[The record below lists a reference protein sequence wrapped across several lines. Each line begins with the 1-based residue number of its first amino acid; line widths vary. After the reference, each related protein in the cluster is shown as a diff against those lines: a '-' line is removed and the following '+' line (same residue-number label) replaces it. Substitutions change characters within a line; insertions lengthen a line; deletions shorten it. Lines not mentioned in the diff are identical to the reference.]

1 MEPLPLLRYLFW
13 VYCILALLPGQLRAK
28 VLEVGQA
35 RSFKTIH
42 LAIEVAEDGDEVMIY
57 GGHYAEGNIVINKS
71 IQLTGIG
78 WPVLDGKGETEILTI
93 TAPFVCIEGLEIL
106 HVGTSY
112 LEDRAGIRVKGT
124 HGAVIRN
131 NRLINTFFGIY
142 LEKSS
147 RCEIYDNEILGDAE
161 VEMSSGNA
169 IHIWYGKEIEIRDN
183 LVTGHRDGIYLE
195 FVDNSIV
202 DHNQSRNNL
211 RYGLHFMFSDTN
223 SYAHNHFTDN
233 GAGVAVMF
241 SSAIEMRHNRFENNW
256 GRASYGLLLKEIND
270 GLIESNTFIQNTTG
284 IHVEGSNRIMYRH
297 NDFVK
302 NGWAVNMSG
311 GCMDNTILA
320 NNFLGNT
327 FDFSMNSRGSSNLI
341 DGNYWSEYNGY
352 DIDRDGVGDRP
363 FSPVKM
369 FGYVVNQ
376 TPESIVLLRST
387 FIDLLNYSEKISP
400 VITPDDVK
408 DYSPS
413 MVQISPATI
422 LQASSP

>member
-1 MEPLPLLRYLFW
+1 MKSLRLLRFVFRVCCVLSIFPDYL
-13 VYCILALLPGQLRAK
+13 GAK
-28 VLEVGQA
+28 VLDVGQG
-35 RSFKTIH
+35 REFETIH
-42 LAIEVAEDGDEVMIY
+42 SAIAAAEDGDEIVIY
-57 GGHYAEGNIVINKS
+57 GGHYVEGNIVIAKS

-78 WPVLDGKGETEILTI
+78 WPVLDGKGQTEILTI
-93 TAPFVCIEGLEIL
+93 TAPFVCVEGLEIS

-112 LEDRAGIRVKGT
+112 LEDRAGIRVKET

-147 RCEIYDNEILGDAE
+147 RCQIYDNEVLGDAE

-169 IHIWYGKEIEIRDN
+169 IHIWYGKEIEVHDN

-195 FVDNSIV
+195 FVDNSII

-241 SSAIEMRHNRFENNW
+241 SSALEMRHNRFENNW

-270 GLIESNTFIQNTTG
+270 AIIEGNTFIQNTTG
-284 IHVEGSNRIMYRH
+284 IHVEGSNRIHYRH
-297 NDFVK
+297 NDFMR

-311 GCMDNTILA
+311 GCMKNEIVA

-352 DIDRDGVGDRP
+352 DLDRDGVGDRP

-408 DYSPS
+408 DHSPS
-413 MVQISPATI
+413 MTPISSTSNS
-422 LQASSP
+422 QAQAL